1 MPSSTNSGARPL
13 YATASDNPCFPGIT
27 SGHQFPNG
35 DKPKDFHVHLAS
47 VICDHG
53 LDYKVVHQGRFYSS
67 PLCQQVEAPLVKRMV
82 ETDGC
87 FS

>member
-1 MPSSTNSGARPL
+1 MPSLTNSGARPL
-13 YATASDNPCFPGIT
+13 NATASDNPCFPGIT

-35 DKPKDFHVHLAS
+35 DKSKGFPCSSFAS
-47 VICDHG
+47 VICDHD
-53 LDYKVVHQGRFYSS
+53 LDYKVVQGRFYSS